1 MAESDQSKLVFEGP
15 ILISTTAIEGP
26 EVMSHLRL
34 KIVESVK
41 EGHLENAESARVLI
55 LSGSHGEEDGHSGLT
70 DINRLKDP
78 NDIYEGS
85 VTTSFYENDCQRVGL
100 RSIKPRLDIKKLPA
114 DKDTIPDIMQKLE
127 NLNLSIFPNSYL
139 SDDSISKMTF
149 QVTNIAYY
157 HKNEDKL
164 VEDILRQGS

>member
-34 KIVESVK
+34 KIIESIK

-70 DINRLKDP
+70 DINRLKAP
-78 NDIYEGS
+78 NDAYEGS
-85 VTTSFYENDCQRVGL
+85 VTTTFYENDCQRVGL
-100 RSIKPRLDIKKLPA
+100 RSIKPRLDIKELPVN
-114 DKDTIPDIMQKLE
+114 KDTIQTLCR
-127 NLNLSIFPNSYL
+127 NSK
-139 SDDSISKMTF
+139 I
-149 QVTNIAYY
+149 
-157 HKNEDKL
+157 
-164 VEDILRQGS
+164 